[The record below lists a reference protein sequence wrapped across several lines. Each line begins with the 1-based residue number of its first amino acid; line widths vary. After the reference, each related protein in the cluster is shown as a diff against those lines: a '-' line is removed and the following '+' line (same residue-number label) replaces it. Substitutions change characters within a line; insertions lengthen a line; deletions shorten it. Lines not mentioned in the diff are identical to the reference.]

1 MMRIL
6 STLMLCAMVIAG
18 TCDAVAA
25 ETISFARDI
34 ASVLNA
40 RCASCHLTGQE
51 DGNLAL
57 EPSAAYA
64 SLVGKPSVESDLLR
78 VKPGSPQQSYLLLKV
93 EGRHL
98 DAGGTGA
105 RMPFG
110 ATPLDA
116 TTIDLLRQWIADGAL
131 P

>member
-1 MMRIL
+1 MMRVATSL
-6 STLMLCAMVIAG
+6 LLCMIAIA
-18 TCDAVAA
+18 CDAIAA
-25 ETISFARDI
+25 DTVSFARDI
-34 ASVLNA
+34 APLLNA

-51 DGNLAL
+51 EGNLVL
-57 EPSAAYA
+57 ESSAAYA

-116 TTIDLLRQWIADGAL
+116 ATIDILRQWIADGAL

>member
-1 MMRIL
+1 MMRVATSL
-6 STLMLCAMVIAG
+6 LLCMIAIA
-18 TCDAVAA
+18 CDAIAA
-25 ETISFARDI
+25 DTVSFARDI
-34 ASVLNA
+34 APLLNA

-51 DGNLAL
+51 EGNLAL
-57 EPSAAYA
+57 ESSAAYA
-64 SLVGKPSVESDLLR
+64 SLVGKPSIESDLLR
-78 VKPGSPQQSYLLLKV
+78 VKPGAPEQSYLMLKV

-98 DAGGTGA
+98 DAGGTGV

-116 TTIDLLRQWIADGAL
+116 ATLNILRQWIADGAL

>member
-1 MMRIL
+1 MTA
-6 STLMLCAMVIAG
+6 SIALI
-18 TCDAVAA
+18 AISSVALA
-25 ETISFARDI
+25 ANDVSFARDI
-34 ASVLNA
+34 APVLKA

-51 DGNLAL
+51 EGNMAL
-57 EPSAAYA
+57 HPAAAYA
-64 SLVGKPSVESDLLR
+64 SLVNVPSVESDLLR
-78 VKPGSPQQSYLLLKV
+78 VKPGTPTQSYLLLKL

-110 ATPLDA
+110 QAPLDDA
-116 TTIDLLRQWIADGAL
+116 TIERIRVWIRDGAA